1 MVQMNKYNAINSIKN
16 NCLAE
21 PHEAPGKGL
30 TEANKEKDQNKRDI
44 KKGGGGGGGG
54 EIASPVLEGKHAVRP
69 RKPAI
74 LNLGQKVLDP
84 SIEKQLISKAKQTFT
99 CKRTRR
105 KDRFTD

>member
-54 EIASPVLEGKHAVRP
+54 R
-69 RKPAI
+69 
-74 LNLGQKVLDP
+74 D
-84 SIEKQLISKAKQTFT
+84 SITCARGEACCQAAQTRHT
-99 CKRTRR
+99 
-105 KDRFTD
+105 

>member
-54 EIASPVLEGKHAVRP
+54 GGGKHHLCSRGSMLSGRANPPYLIWVR
-69 RKPAI
+69 RY
-74 LNLGQKVLDP
+74 
-84 SIEKQLISKAKQTFT
+84 LI
-99 CKRTRR
+99 RR
-105 KDRFTD
+105 LKNN

>member
-44 KKGGGGGGGG
+44 KKGGGGGGRDSITCARG
-54 EIASPVLEGKHAVRP
+54 EACCQA
-69 RKPAI
+69 A
-74 LNLGQKVLDP
+74 
-84 SIEKQLISKAKQTFT
+84 QTRHT
-99 CKRTRR
+99 
-105 KDRFTD
+105 